1 MKTMKAFLKY
11 YKPYKKLFILDMLA
25 ALLFAL
31 CDLVYPI
38 ITRNIMNEV
47 VPNKDL
53 RMLVVFAVALV
64 AIFSLKAFLNHFM
77 QYWGHV
83 VGGRMQSDMRKDVFT
98 HLSTNYYFR

>member
-1 MKTMKAFLKY
+1 MTLLTTKEGKYMIKQFIAY

-25 ALLFAL
+25 ALLFAV

-53 RMLVVFAVALV
+53 RMLVVFAIALIG
-64 AIFSLKAFLNHFM
+64 IFMLKAF
-77 QYWGHV
+77 HV
-83 VGGRMQSDMRKDVFT
+83 KIIFKLLYAILGTCCWSK
-98 HLSTNYYFR
+98 NAI